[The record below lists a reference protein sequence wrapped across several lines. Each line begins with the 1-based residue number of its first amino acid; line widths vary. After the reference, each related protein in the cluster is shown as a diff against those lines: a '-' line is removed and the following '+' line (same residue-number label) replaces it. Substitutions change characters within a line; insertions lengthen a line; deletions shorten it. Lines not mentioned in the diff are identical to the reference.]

1 MNFQEL
7 AAKLKNIE
15 EGSDAPVEECGE
27 MPMAVM
33 HSEPPKQQDNVTMNV
48 SMNGQG
54 PNGIKDLMSIL
65 RNIENGGNVDAEP
78 EMHDEPLIGSAEP
91 MSARGGC
98 GDRAPYRACVGSTR
112 EGDVDPPAGRS
123 GGESR
128 AVSEQEKTAGS
139 SNRGSPGP
147 VDFAMYSSAFFRVWR
162 ISSRQHGSLY
172 RLRLSLSPRGVNT
185 RNMAESDCVENCG
198 SGGRRSMTIE
208 TPTL

>member
-1 MNFQEL
+1 MGGWPDPGAC
-7 AAKLKNIE
+7 AAFNSSQGRGTWHCEFSGIAR
-15 EGSDAPVEECGE
+15 GSP
-27 MPMAVM
+27 
-33 HSEPPKQQDNVTMNV
+33 
-48 SMNGQG
+48 
-54 PNGIKDLMSIL
+54 
-65 RNIENGGNVDAEP
+65 
-78 EMHDEPLIGSAEP
+78 SAEP
-91 MSARGGC
+91 IRARGGR
-98 GDRAPYRACVGSTR
+98 GHWAPYRLGVGSSR
-112 EGDVDPPAGRS
+112 EGDDVDPPAGRS

-185 RNMAESDCVENCG
+185 RNMAESDCIEDCG
-198 SGGRRSMTIE
+198 SGGRRSMTLE